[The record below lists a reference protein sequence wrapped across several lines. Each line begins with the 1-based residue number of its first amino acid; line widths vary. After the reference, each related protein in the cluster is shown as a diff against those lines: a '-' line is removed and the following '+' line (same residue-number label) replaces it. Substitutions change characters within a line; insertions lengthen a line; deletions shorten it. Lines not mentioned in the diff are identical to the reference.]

1 MRGVPRRDMLR
12 RVGKLTARAF
22 AAVVTVALLV
32 ASAAAQQSDGDAGT
46 SFSADERRRLDAGQ
60 LVTRAVSRRRG
71 QLHLIG
77 GSSWQVVDQPVDV
90 AWRALQDHRAY
101 THMLPATQEAR
112 LVSQHDHER
121 VMRIR
126 HAVGFVTAQYHLR
139 LTYDDDRHDVAFR
152 LDRQRPSDLRAA
164 WGFIQ
169 VQPYEDTTDR
179 TLVSYG
185 VMADPGGG
193 MLGGVLR
200 GQIHDWLLRVP
211 STIRGY
217 LHGAG
222 AHRY

>member
-1 MRGVPRRDMLR
+1 MRGAPRRDMLG

-22 AAVVTVALLV
+22 AAVATVVLLGATAV
-32 ASAAAQQSDGDAGT
+32 AQQSGSDASEG
-46 SFSADERRRLDAGQ
+46 FSADERRRLAAGQ
-60 LVTRAVSRRRG
+60 LVTRPTSRRRG
-71 QLHLIG
+71 QLQLIG
-77 GSSWQVVDQPVDV
+77 GSAWQVVDQPVEV
-90 AWRALQDHRAY
+90 TWRALEDHRAY
-101 THMLPATQEAR
+101 VRMLPATEEAQ
-112 LVSQHDHER
+112 LVSQRDHER

-139 LTYDDDRHDVAFR
+139 LTYDEDRHDVAFR

-169 VQPYEDTTDR
+169 VQPFEDTTDR
-179 TLVSYG
+179 SLVSYG

-193 MLGGVLR
+193 VLGGVLR

-217 LHGAG
+217 LHGSG